1 MFTGTLVYELDP
13 TTSADARKLLRA
25 ELVGRRWNDRY
36 ENKRMPDNCLWIR
49 RNLEPGENVDDLAA
63 RARRELHAAVEAVAR
78 TGLKIRLVRGW
89 VQITGAGT
97 YGLIDAPAATEQK
110 V

>member
-36 ENKRMPDNCLWIR
+36 EGKRMPDNCLWIR

-63 RARRELHAAVEAVAR
+63 RGRKELHAAVEAVAR

-89 VQITGAGT
+89 IQITGAGT
-97 YGLIDAPAATEQK
+97 WGLVDGLATDGEK